1 MPTLEDAMLIEMFI
15 KGLMIDP
22 VTNMPIVI
30 LRDDGNERTLPIWVG
45 PVEANAIALQIE
57 NVTPARPMTHDLLSN
72 VVADLGASLRRVVIS
87 DLRDGTF
94 FAYLQLDRDGDVLF
108 VDSRPSDALALS
120 LRVRAPVFVDDKVLN
135 EAKSVDPTSDEADRE
150 RLQRW
155 LESLDPDDLG
165 YKM

>member
-1 MPTLEDAMLIEMFI
+1 MLIEMFI

-30 LRDDGNERTLPIWVG
+30 LRDEAGQRTLPIWVG

-57 NVTPARPMTHDLLSN
+57 NVAPPRPMTHDLLRQ
-72 VVADLGASLRRVVIS
+72 VLTDLGATVSRVIIS
-87 DLRDGTF
+87 DLQGGTF
-94 FAYLQLDRDGDVLF
+94 FAYLQLDRSGDLLY
-108 VDSRPSDALALS
+108 VDARPSDALALA
-120 LRVRAPVFVDDKVLN
+120 LRVKAPVFVETSVLDQ
-135 EAKSVDPTSDEADRE
+135 ARTVDVSTENADRE

-155 LESLDPDDLG
+155 LESLDPDDMG

>member
-1 MPTLEDAMLIEMFI
+1 MSI
-15 KGLMIDP
+15 KGLMVDP

-30 LRDDGNERTLPIWVG
+30 LRDEDGQRALPIWVG

-57 NVTPARPMTHDLLSN
+57 NVAPPRPMTHDLLRN
-72 VVADLGASLRRVVIS
+72 LLHELGAQLVRVVIA
-87 DLRDGTF
+87 DLRESTF
-94 FAYLQLDRDGDVLF
+94 YAYLELRRGEETLF
-108 VDSRPSDALALS
+108 VDARPSDALALS
-120 LRVRAPVFVDDKVLN
+120 LRTKAPIFVDNLVL
-135 EAKSVDPTSDEADRE
+135 ESAKSVDVSSDQVDRE

>member
-1 MPTLEDAMLIEMFI
+1 MLIEMAV

-22 VTNMPIVI
+22 LTNLPIII
-30 LRDDGNERTLPIWVG
+30 LRDETSERVLPIWVG

-57 NVTPARPMTHDLLSN
+57 NVATQRPMTHDLLRHTIEEMGGQ
-72 VVADLGASLRRVVIS
+72 LKRVIIH
-87 DLRDGTF
+87 DLRESTF
-94 FAYLQLDRDGDVLF
+94 YAFLEILRGGERIL
-108 VDSRPSDALALS
+108 VDARPSDALALC
-120 LRVRAPVFVDDKVLN
+120 LRARAPIFVNDEVFERVQKVEVGPQQVDQ
-135 EAKSVDPTSDEADRE
+135 E

>member
-1 MPTLEDAMLIEMFI
+1 MVVEMSI

-30 LRDDGNERTLPIWVG
+30 LRDRDNQRALPIWVG

-57 NVTPARPMTHDLLSN
+57 NVAPPRPMTHDLLRN
-72 VVADLGASLRRVVIS
+72 LLEELGATLQRVVIS
-87 DLRDGTF
+87 DLQDSTF
-94 FAYLQLDRDGDVLF
+94 YAYLQLERDGQVLF
-108 VDSRPSDALALS
+108 VDARPSDALALS
-120 LRVRAPVFVDDKVLN
+120 LRTRAPVFVEERVLDRARSTETSTDD
-135 EAKSVDPTSDEADRE
+135 ADRD

-155 LESLDPDDLG
+155 LESLNPDDLG

>member
-1 MPTLEDAMLIEMFI
+1 MLIEMSI
-15 KGLMIDP
+15 KGLMVDP

-30 LRDDGNERTLPIWVG
+30 LRDEDNQRVLPIWVG

-57 NVTPARPMTHDLLSN
+57 NVSPPRPMTHDLMRNL
-72 VVADLGASLRRVVIS
+72 LGEFGASLRRVVIS
-87 DLRDGTF
+87 GLRESTF
-94 FAYLQLDRDGDVLF
+94 FAYLEIDHAGQTLL
-108 VDSRPSDALALS
+108 VDARPSDALALS
-120 LRVRAPVFVDDKVLN
+120 LRLKAPVFVNPQVLDQ
-135 EAKSVDPTSDEADRE
+135 AKSIDVNAEQADQE